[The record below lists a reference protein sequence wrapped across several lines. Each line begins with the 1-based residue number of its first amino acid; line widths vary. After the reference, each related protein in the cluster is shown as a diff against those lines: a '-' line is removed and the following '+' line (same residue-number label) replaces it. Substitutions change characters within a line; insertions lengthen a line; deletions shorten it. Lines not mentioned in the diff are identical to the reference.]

1 MNAILHKKKGVPWH
15 WKNFTP
21 FQYAR
26 ATRAF
31 RFIVLPVIKDAFIIA
46 LGIGCAAFGLKGFLL
61 PNGFVDGGATGIAL
75 LCTKK
80 IGLPLPVF
88 LILINIPF
96 VILGNKVMGRVFA
109 IKTGIA
115 ICGLAAATAIISF
128 PEITHDKLLV
138 SVFGGFFLG
147 AGIGLAVRGG
157 AVIDGTE
164 VLALFLS
171 RKLGTTMGEIIV
183 MINIIILGVA
193 AYLLSLEIALYS
205 FITYLAASKTV
216 DFIIEGIEEYMG
228 VTIISMKSDQIRKMI
243 IEKLGRG
250 ITVYKGKRGFGKSG
264 HTRDID
270 ILYTVIT
277 RLEISKLHNE
287 MEKIDPDAFV
297 VMSTVKDTR
306 GGMIKKRRLH

>member
-1 MNAILHKKKGVPWH
+1 
-15 WKNFTP
+15 
-21 FQYAR
+21 
-26 ATRAF
+26 
-31 RFIVLPVIKDAFIIA
+31 
-46 LGIGCAAFGLKGFLL
+46 
-61 PNGFVDGGATGIAL
+61 
-75 LCTKK
+75 
-80 IGLPLPVF
+80 
-88 LILINIPF
+88 
-96 VILGNKVMGRVFA
+96 
-109 IKTGIA
+109 
-115 ICGLAAATAIISF
+115 
-128 PEITHDKLLV
+128 
-138 SVFGGFFLG
+138 
-147 AGIGLAVRGG
+147 
-157 AVIDGTE
+157 
-164 VLALFLS
+164 
-171 RKLGTTMGEIIV
+171 MGEIIV